1 MLNKVYEE
9 VLNFIKGNYKQL
21 IILVI
26 VFIILNFPLNYSIYI
41 SGGTINVNDR
51 VEVKDEY
58 KSSGTFNL
66 AYVTELQATAFTYLL
81 SHIVPSWET
90 VPLEEYQASENE
102 TMEDIS
108 LRSKLYL
115 NKSEED
121 AIKNAYEKA
130 NQTFEII
137 DTEFNIVYINEIVDS
152 DLKIGDVIL
161 EANNEKIKTMEQYK
175 NIINK
180 FNFGDY
186 ISLKVKRDNKVVDT
200 KVKVNNINGQKI
212 IGISVLELH
221 NYKTVPEINLSFKKS
236 ESGPSGG
243 LMLTLAIYDKLIK
256 EDLTNGYK
264 IVGTGTIDSYGN
276 VGEISG
282 VKYKLRGAVS
292 AGADIFIAPTGDN
305 YQECKSIIK
314 EENYNIRLIEAKTF
328 EQVLNSLVNL
338 D

>member
-1 MLNKVYEE
+1 
-9 VLNFIKGNYKQL
+9 
-21 IILVI
+21 
-26 VFIILNFPLNYSIYI
+26 
-41 SGGTINVNDR
+41 
-51 VEVKDEY
+51 
-58 KSSGTFNL
+58 
-66 AYVTELQATAFTYLL
+66 
-81 SHIVPSWET
+81 
-90 VPLEEYQASENE
+90 
-102 TMEDIS
+102 
-108 LRSKLYL
+108 
-115 NKSEED
+115 
-121 AIKNAYEKA
+121 
-130 NQTFEII
+130 
-137 DTEFNIVYINEIVDS
+137 
-152 DLKIGDVIL
+152 
-161 EANNEKIKTMEQYK
+161 MEQYK

-305 YQECKSIIK
+305 YQECKRIIK

-328 EQVLNSLVNL
+328 EQVLSLLVNL